1 MNVHPLPDPRQQAK
15 ATRIGRPDGGRDL
28 PQNPM
33 LDLEFAQLSDVG
45 RVRDHNE
52 DYLGCVA
59 PETPVETRHRG
70 WLFALADGVGGQDC
84 GEVASRAAVET
95 VMTGFRESDGKE
107 PLTTLLPRLIQ
118 AANSHVYETGAGTPK
133 GSNMATTLVTCVFRF
148 DRVVVAHVGDSR
160 CYLVRK
166 GEATI
171 LTRDHTVA
179 NENKNL
185 GMLSGWAGGEAPGRH
200 VLSRSVGNDLVVGV
214 DTATHQIFSGDVF
227 LLCSD
232 GLHGAVP
239 AAKIARIVTDAPDLH
254 TAAQSLVAIAN
265 ERDGSDNVSVQL
277 VRVRR
282 VERVGMYRGRPYQLR

>member
-1 MNVHPLPDPRQQAK
+1 
-15 ATRIGRPDGGRDL
+15 
-28 PQNPM
+28 
-33 LDLEFAQLSDVG
+33 
-45 RVRDHNE
+45 
-52 DYLGCVA
+52 
-59 PETPVETRHRG
+59 
-70 WLFALADGVGGQDC
+70 
-84 GEVASRAAVET
+84 
-95 VMTGFRESDGKE
+95 
-107 PLTTLLPRLIQ
+107 
-118 AANSHVYETGAGTPK
+118 
-133 GSNMATTLVTCVFRF
+133 MATTLVTCVFRF

-239 AAKIARIVTDAPDLH
+239 ATKIARIVTDAPDLH